1 MKHFGLIQDSNSN
14 VPAPHRSAE
23 RGNLGNWIYWGSRLT
38 IILYSTQNKKLN
50 TPESGLITWCS
61 SNVQF
66 KFKSSRQCLWIIW
79 PPYPNPIVVFGHCFF
94 HRQTLHNI
102 LIQVRCL
109 MSIYKDTKITFFW
122 ILFFWVQHILHST
135 SGDFFN
141 CEEMGTHCECSFLIN
156 DRWKIY
162 HRLVARWIYDI
173 QLWPPN
179 FIGWPLTIFAGW
191 HPPLVDAEH
200 NWKLISQQ
208 TTTNW
213 NYCTHTII
221 NQLIWMPNLFNT

>member
-38 IILYSTQNKKLN
+38 IIFYSTQNKKLN
-50 TPESGLITWCS
+50 TPESGLITRCS

-94 HRQTLHNI
+94 HRQTLHYI

-109 MSIYKDTKITFFW
+109 MSIYKDAKMTFFEFCFSECNTSHFQLQEISLIVKKW
-122 ILFFWVQHILHST
+122 EPIVSVLFLLMIA
-135 SGDFFN
+135 G
-141 CEEMGTHCECSFLIN
+141 
-156 DRWKIY
+156 K
-162 HRLVARWIYDI
+162 
-173 QLWPPN
+173 
-179 FIGWPLTIFAGW
+179 FIIGL
-191 HPPLVDAEH
+191 
-200 NWKLISQQ
+200 
-208 TTTNW
+208 
-213 NYCTHTII
+213 
-221 NQLIWMPNLFNT
+221 

>member
-1 MKHFGLIQDSNSN
+1 
-14 VPAPHRSAE
+14 
-23 RGNLGNWIYWGSRLT
+23 
-38 IILYSTQNKKLN
+38 
-50 TPESGLITWCS
+50 
-61 SNVQF
+61 
-66 KFKSSRQCLWIIW
+66 
-79 PPYPNPIVVFGHCFF
+79 
-94 HRQTLHNI
+94 
-102 LIQVRCL
+102 
-109 MSIYKDTKITFFW
+109 MSIYKDKNDFFW

-191 HPPLVDAEH
+191 HQPLVPSRAQLKINLSTNH
-200 NWKLISQQ
+200 NKLKLLHTHHHQPTHLNAKSIQHIKRV
-208 TTTNW
+208 W
-213 NYCTHTII
+213 NSVQII
-221 NQLIWMPNLFNT
+221 YNIWEILHQCCEMVHQKFCFP

>member
-38 IILYSTQNKKLN
+38 IIFYSTQNKKLN
-50 TPESGLITWCS
+50 TPESGLITRCS

-66 KFKSSRQCLWIIW
+66 KFDDVWCRYIK
-79 PPYPNPIVVFGHCFF
+79 
-94 HRQTLHNI
+94 TLKW
-102 LIQVRCL
+102 L
-109 MSIYKDTKITFFW
+109 FW

-191 HPPLVDAEH
+191 HHSWTP
-200 NWKLISQQ
+200 S
-208 TTTNW
+208 
-213 NYCTHTII
+213 TIE
-221 NQLIWMPNLFNT
+221 N